1 MNGEVSQDM
10 AVLSGVPQ
18 GSVLGPLFLIYIDSL
33 ANIPVTDGT
42 RMVLYADDLLLFRP
56 ITKQS
61 DFQTLQSDINSI
73 QDWVLRNYLTFNSS
87 KCKFMLVSRKKQPS
101 TPPPLKLN
109 GSSIEQVECFKYLGL
124 LLSCNMPWTP
134 WHMWILY
141 APKPKRSWAYCTG
154 GSMATL
160 TVLH

>member
-56 ITKQS
+56 ITMAS
-61 DFQTLQSDINSI
+61 R
-73 QDWVLRNYLTFNSS
+73 VTFRPS
-87 KCKFMLVSRKKQPS
+87 KV
-101 TPPPLKLN
+101 T
-109 GSSIEQVECFKYLGL
+109 
-124 LLSCNMPWTP
+124 
-134 WHMWILY
+134 
-141 APKPKRSWAYCTG
+141 
-154 GSMATL
+154 
-160 TVLH
+160 